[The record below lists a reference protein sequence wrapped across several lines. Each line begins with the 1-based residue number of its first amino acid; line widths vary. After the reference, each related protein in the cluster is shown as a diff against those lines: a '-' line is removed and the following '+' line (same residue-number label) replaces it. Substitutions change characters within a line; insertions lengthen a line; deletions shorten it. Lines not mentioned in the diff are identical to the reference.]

1 MNSDSNP
8 PNDPNDDIVLKL
20 LNEQARIQR
29 QERLLQVEQS
39 AEEEQKQA
47 AVVGNSNESGVE
59 SSMAKGSSCS
69 NESELD
75 IEHSK
80 PSTSTRRVEND
91 EKLLE
96 EGLTQ
101 LALASQEGV
110 PGAYAEAP
118 SRPLESTREDGAN
131 DTSAVGEVGLL
142 EARPVA

>member
-1 MNSDSNP
+1 MNSNNNP
-8 PNDPNDDIVLKL
+8 PNYPNDDIVLKL

-29 QERLLQVEQS
+29 QERLLQAEQGD
-39 AEEEQKQA
+39 EEEQKQA
-47 AVVGNSNESGVE
+47 AEVDNSKKSEAE
-59 SSMAKGSSCS
+59 SSMAKGSSCH

-75 IEHSK
+75 IEHPKSN
-80 PSTSTRRVEND
+80 RRVDND

-96 EGLTQ
+96 EGLTT